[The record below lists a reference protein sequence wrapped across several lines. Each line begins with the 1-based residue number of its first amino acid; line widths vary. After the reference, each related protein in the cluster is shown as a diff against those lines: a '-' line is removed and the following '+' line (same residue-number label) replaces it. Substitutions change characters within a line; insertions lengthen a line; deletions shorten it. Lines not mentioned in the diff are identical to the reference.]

1 MPQPRESVGR
11 RHADEL
17 CQRRALSAIE
27 RWFGDMLTAHH
38 ILVLNGPNLNL
49 LGKRQPEIYGHETL
63 DDVEA
68 ECQRVAAELG
78 LSVDFRQS
86 NAEHELISWL
96 HEARETA
103 AAIVINPAGYSHTSV
118 AIMDAL
124 AACPCPIIEVHIS
137 NIHRR
142 EPFRH
147 HSYVSHVATGVIC
160 GCGTQGYT
168 LALRRLSVLLEKVNP

>member
-1 MPQPRESVGR
+1 
-11 RHADEL
+11 
-17 CQRRALSAIE
+17 
-27 RWFGDMLTAHH
+27 MLNARQ
-38 ILVLNGPNLNL
+38 ILILNGPNLNL
-49 LGKRQPEIYGHETL
+49 LGKRQPKIYGTETL
-63 DDVEA
+63 GDVEA
-68 ECQRVAAELG
+68 KCKRVGSELG

-86 NAEHELISWL
+86 NAEAELISWL
-96 HEARETA
+96 HEARETVGG
-103 AAIVINPAGYSHTSV
+103 IIINPAAYSHTSV

-147 HSYVSHVATGVIC
+147 HSYPSHVATAVIC

-168 LALRRLSVLLEKVNP
+168 LALRRLATLLEKVAP

>member
-1 MPQPRESVGR
+1 MVTSR
-11 RHADEL
+11 RV
-17 CQRRALSAIE
+17 
-27 RWFGDMLTAHH
+27 
-38 ILVLNGPNLNL
+38 LVLNGPNLNL

-68 ECQRVAAELG
+68 QCRGVADKLELT
-78 LSVDFRQS
+78 LDFRQS
-86 NAEHELISWL
+86 NAEHELIGWL
-96 HEARETA
+96 HGARETVA
-103 AAIVINPAGYSHTSV
+103 GIVINPAAYSHTSV

-142 EPFRH
+142 EAFRH

-160 GCGTQGYT
+160 GCGTQGYA
-168 LALRRLSVLLEKVNP
+168 LALHRLAALFEKADQ